1 MYKKFLLTCLCLI
14 LSQLV
19 WAQRHYGGSGLK
31 GRVTNTSGQALAGAS
46 IVIEHL
52 RAGTNSQEDGTFEM
66 QHLPHGTHE
75 VRVLLLG
82 YESAVQQV
90 ELRRGETATLVFQL
104 TPKANQVA
112 EVEVF
117 GVRDKQ
123 PEKLEVITRLPLKPS
138 EQIQSIS
145 VISDRLIQEQGALTI
160 TDVTRNVP
168 GVYNFATYGN
178 RRESM
183 SSRGFR
189 GIPVVK
195 NGVRINS
202 DFRGTGVL
210 TDMEGVE
217 SIQVMKGASSIT
229 QGMAGDIGG
238 PGGIINIVTKT
249 PKFERG
255 GYAALRVGS
264 FGQVRPSFDVY
275 GPLNESKTV
284 AFRVNGA
291 LERAES
297 YRAHVS
303 FEKFYLNPSLEWRP
317 DGKTTLTLEMDYLND
332 SRTPDLGTITLSDEQ
347 YNIFDLPHEQFL
359 GFETDR
365 TTTKNATFAARFNR
379 KLNDNFSV
387 RAAYFRS
394 NLEVPEV
401 ATSLSQGKRDADGN
415 FMLPAHQRLRSIT
428 QSNRSDKNSVVQFDL
443 IGQDVQTG
451 FLKHTFQV
459 GTDFRTVN
467 LELPT
472 YASTFIDTIDV
483 FHPIPNTLPVTPASK
498 ITATTTSNEAS
509 LGFML
514 QDVLTITDWAKAIG
528 GVRYS
533 TTESRS
539 SATAVVTRG
548 QAINPMAGLIVSPF
562 RGLNLF
568 ASYTNSTNPRTATR
582 LDKDGNELGT
592 ERIDQVEAGI
602 KSDWLDNRLRF
613 NLTLYQINN
622 RNMNLQAVE
631 PDANGVLIQMPYYT
645 KGGNDERKGIEVELT
660 GRVLDNLELI
670 AGYALIDARY
680 KEHTTFVRNSSPL
693 NTPDQT
699 ANFWANYTF
708 RYGALKGLALGGG
721 AYYVGSRPN
730 NDWTNAGV
738 DYHEI
743 APGQEPWYMKA
754 YTTVNL
760 QASYQATEHLGV
772 RLLFNNLLDE
782 VGYNAYRV
790 SFINPIDPRNMSAV
804 LTYRFR

>member
-1 MYKKFLLTCLCLI
+1 MIKKITILCWCLLLT
-14 LSQLV
+14 QFTY
-19 WAQRHYGGSGLK
+19 AQYKSAGIK
-31 GRVTNTSGQALAGAS
+31 GNVLQANGQPVEAAS
-46 IVIEHL
+46 IVIEQLQVGTTTNQAGEFFLHRL
-52 RAGTNSQEDGTFEM
+52 PEGTYLVRAM
-66 QHLPHGTHE
+66 
-75 VRVLLLG
+75 LLG
-82 YESAVQQV
+82 YEQASQEVQLTQGEIK
-90 ELRRGETATLVFQL
+90 ELSFQL
-104 TPKANQVA
+104 TPSSKQVA

-123 PEKLEVITRLPLKPS
+123 PEKLDVITRLPLKPS

-145 VISDRLIQEQGALTI
+145 VISDRLIREQGALTI

-178 RRESM
+178 KRESM

-229 QGMAGDIGG
+229 QGVAGDIGG

-249 PKFERG
+249 PKFEKG
-255 GYAALRVGS
+255 GYASLRVGS

-275 GPLNESKTV
+275 GPLNDSKTV

-291 LERAES
+291 LERADS
-297 YRAHVS
+297 YRSSVS
-303 FEKFYLNPSLEWRP
+303 YEKFYINPSLEWRP
-317 DGKTTLTLEMDYLND
+317 DDKTSLTLEMDYLND
-332 SRTPDLGTITLSDEQ
+332 SRTPDLGTIALSDEQ
-347 YNIFDLPHEQFL
+347 YAIYDLPHDKFL
-359 GFETDR
+359 GFDTDR
-365 TTTKNATFAARFNR
+365 TLTKNATFAARFNR
-379 KLNDNFSV
+379 KLDNNFSV

-401 ATSLSQGKRDADGN
+401 ATSLSQGKRDANGE
-415 FMLPAHQRLRSIT
+415 FILPANQRTRSIT
-428 QSNRSDKNSVVQFDL
+428 QSNRLDKNSVVQFDL
-443 IGQDVQTG
+443 IGQDVKTG

-459 GTDFRTVN
+459 GADFRTVN
-467 LELPT
+467 LEVPT
-472 YASTFIDTIDV
+472 YASTLMDTIDV
-483 FHPIPNTLPVTPASK
+483 FQEISNKMASTPVSK
-498 ITATTTSNEAS
+498 ITATTISSEAS
-509 LGFML
+509 LGFSA
-514 QDVLTITDWAKAIG
+514 QDVITVTDWAKVIG
-528 GVRYS
+528 GIRYS

-539 SATAVVTRG
+539 SAAAVVTRG
-548 QAINPMAGLIVSPF
+548 HAINPLAGVILTPLK
-562 RGLNLF
+562 GLNLF
-568 ASYTNSTNPRTATR
+568 ASYTNSTNPRSATR
-582 LDKDGNELGT
+582 LDKNGNELGN
-592 ERIDQVEAGI
+592 ERIDQVETGI

-613 NLTLYQINN
+613 NLTLYKINN
-622 RNMNLQAVE
+622 RNMNIPAVE
-631 PDANGVLIQMPYYT
+631 PDANGVLIQMPYYI

-670 AGYALIDARY
+670 AGYALIDAKY

-699 ANFWANYTF
+699 ANFWANYSV
-708 RYGALKGLALGGG
+708 RYGALKGLSLGGG
-721 AYYVGSRPN
+721 VYYVGSRPN

-738 DYHEI
+738 SYHEI
-743 APGQEPWYMKA
+743 TPNQKPWYMKP

-760 QASYQATEHLGV
+760 QASYQATEHLGI
-772 RLLFNNLLDE
+772 RLLFNNILDE

>member
-1 MYKKFLLTCLCLI
+1 MA
-14 LSQLV
+14 
-19 WAQRHYGGSGLK
+19 WAQHHHGGGILK
-31 GRVTNTSGQALAGAS
+31 GHVTDLNGKALTGAS
-46 IVIEHL
+46 IVIEEL
-52 RAGTNSQEDGTFEM
+52 RLGVNSSEEGSFVLH
-66 QHLPHGTHE
+66 HLPHGRFE
-75 VRVLLLG
+75 VRVLMMG

-90 ELRRGETATLVFQL
+90 EIHKGETTELFFQL
-104 TPKANQVA
+104 KLKANQMA

-117 GVRDKQ
+117 GIRDKQ
-123 PEKLEVITRLPLKPS
+123 PEKLDVITRLPLKPS

-291 LERAES
+291 LERADS
-297 YRAHVS
+297 YRSHVS
-303 FEKFYLNPSLEWRP
+303 YEKFYLNPSLEWRP
-317 DGKTTLTLEMDYLND
+317 DDKTTVTLEMDYLND
-332 SRTPDLGTITLSDEQ
+332 TRTPDLGTIALSDEQ
-347 YNIFDLPHEQFL
+347 YAIYDLSHDQFL

-365 TTTKNATFAARFNR
+365 TITKNTTFAARFNR
-379 KLNDNFSV
+379 KLNDNFLV
-387 RAAYFRS
+387 RAAYFHS

-401 ATSLSQGKRDADGN
+401 TTSLSQGKRDANGN
-415 FMLPAHQRLRSIT
+415 FMLPAHMRLRSIA
-428 QSNRSDKNSVVQFDL
+428 QSDRDDKNSVIQLDL

-451 FLKHTFQV
+451 FLKHTFQI
-459 GTDFRTVN
+459 GTDFRTVS

-472 YASTFIDTIDV
+472 YASTFIDTINV
-483 FHPIPNTLPVTPASK
+483 FSAIPNTMPFTPTSK
-498 ITATTTSNEAS
+498 ITATTLSNEAS

-514 QDVLTITDWAKAIG
+514 QDVITISDWAKAIG

-533 TTESRS
+533 STESRS
-539 SATAVVTRG
+539 SATAIVTRG
-548 QAINPMAGLIVSPF
+548 KAVNPMAGVIISPF
-562 RGLNLF
+562 KGLNLF
-568 ASYTNSTNPRTATR
+568 ASYTNSTNPRTASR
-582 LDKDGNELGT
+582 LDKNGNELGS

-602 KSDWLDNRLRF
+602 KSDWLGNRLRF
-613 NLTLYQINN
+613 NLTLYKINN
-622 RNMNLQAVE
+622 RNMNIQAVE
-631 PDANGVLIQMPYYT
+631 ADANGVLVQMPYYM

-738 DYHEI
+738 NYHEI
-743 APGQEPWYMKA
+743 TPGQKPWYMKP

-772 RLLFNNLLDE
+772 RLLFNNVLDAK
-782 VGYNAYRV
+782 G
-790 SFINPIDPRNMSAV
+790 
-804 LTYRFR
+804 